1 MEIWK
6 RNARDIARL
15 FASGEASA
23 VDITKAHLA
32 RIDEVNPGLNA
43 IVRRI
48 DDQALEAAKAVD
60 AAKADGAPL
69 GPLAGVPF
77 TIKANI
83 DLAGSPTDNG
93 VPVFEGAIPEQ
104 DAPVVE
110 RMKAAGAIPLART
123 NMPDLGLRM
132 HTDSLL
138 YGATLNPWN
147 KAHTT
152 GGSSGGEAVALATGM
167 SPIGL
172 GNDLG
177 GSLRNPATCCS
188 IASIKP
194 SFGRVP
200 RCAMSTTLPDP
211 VTFQLMS
218 TEGPMARTVG
228 DVRLGLEVLSGRHP
242 LDGWSVPIPLEA
254 KPGQK
259 RVAIM
264 ADPPGGETDPRI
276 AEITRK
282 AGAALEAAGV
292 SVEEIDIPAYED
304 VINCWVDH
312 VVGSVSLSFDMLRP
326 IISESAADFIQNSV
340 KYFGPFT
347 PERLIPAWD
356 TRHKLLGKWNAFFET
371 YDAILTP
378 GWAQL
383 PLLAGEDAKGEA
395 GARKL
400 FETCR
405 PVLAGNLL
413 GLPSA
418 AVPAGIVDG
427 LPVGVLITGAQWS
440 DLTCLELTE
449 AIESAGLAPQT
460 PIL

>member
-6 RNARDIARL
+6 HNAREIAEI
-15 FASGEASA
+15 FASGQASA
-23 VDITKAHLA
+23 VDIIKAHLA

-43 IVRRI
+43 IVRRM
-48 DDQALEAAKAVD
+48 DDQALEAAKSVD
-60 AAKADGAPL
+60 AAKADGAPP

-77 TIKANI
+77 TIKANV
-83 DLAGSPTDNG
+83 DVAGSPTDNG
-93 VPVFEGAIPEQ
+93 IPALEGAIPDQ

-110 RMKAAGAIPLART
+110 RMKAAGAIALART

-138 YGATLNPWN
+138 HGPTLNPWN
-147 KAHTT
+147 KAHTA
-152 GGSSGGEAVALATGM
+152 GGSSGGEGVALATGM

-172 GNDLG
+172 GNDVG

-200 RCAMSTTLPDP
+200 RCPMSNTMPDS
-211 VTFQLMS
+211 VVFQLMA

-228 DVRLGLEVLSGRHP
+228 DVRVGLEVLSGRHP
-242 LDGWSVPIPLEA
+242 LDGWSAPIPLEA
-254 KPGQK
+254 KSCPK

-264 ADPPGGETDPRI
+264 ADPPGGDTDPRI
-276 AEITRK
+276 AEITRH

-292 SVEEIDIPAYED
+292 SVEEIYIPAYED
-304 VINCWVDH
+304 VIACWVDH
-312 VVGSVSLSFDMLRP
+312 VVGSISLGLDMFRP
-326 IISESAADFIQNSV
+326 IISESAAAFLQNSV
-340 KYFGPFT
+340 DILGPFT
-347 PERLIPAWD
+347 PERMIPAWD

-378 GWAQL
+378 TWTQL
-383 PLLAGEDAKGEA
+383 PLLAGEDADGEA
-395 GARKL
+395 GARKM
-400 FETCR
+400 FEASR

-418 AVPAGIVDG
+418 AVPAGIIDG

-440 DLTCLELTE
+440 DLTCLEYAE
-449 AIESAGLAPQT
+449 AIEQAGLAPQT